1 MAHFILLT
9 GLIGAGKSTVADL
22 LRKKHYIVVDSDSE
36 AKALYR
42 TPEVF
47 RKAVSTF
54 GKEILTDEGDI
65 DLEALKPRVFD
76 HEDDR
81 MQSFLEYL
89 VDTLSEAL
97 ADRYGNTEEI
107 VFVEAAC
114 TPQLDRV
121 IFNLSIHEAIYVNA
135 PTDVRYGRLQ
145 NDRNMTLE
153 DIKRI
158 AALQKWSYY
167 SAFYPEGRRNH
178 LVCYELRNSGDK
190 ADLPEPLDEILAR
203 DIAPTPR
210 QKYAL
215 YERYL
220 RESPHYCKENAW
232 CYSFYNMGGCT
243 SCPFPCGRR
252 QALFERA
259 EGLAAESDTAD

>member
-54 GKEILTDEGDI
+54 GKGIITDEGYI

-89 VDTLSEAL
+89 VDMLSEAL

-107 VFVEAAC
+107 VFVEAAS
-114 TPQLDRV
+114 TPQLYRV
-121 IFNLSIHEAIYVNA
+121 IFLLSIHEAIYVNA
-135 PTDVRYGRLQ
+135 PSDVRYGRLQ

-158 AALQKWSYY
+158 DALQKWTYY
-167 SAFYPEGRRNH
+167 GRFQPEGKGGRPVMYLLN
-178 LVCYELRNSGDK
+178 NSGDK
-190 ADLPEPLDEILAR
+190 ADLLEPLDGILAR

-220 RESPHYCKENAW
+220 RESPDYCKENAW

-243 SCPFPCGRR
+243 FCPFPCGRR

-259 EGLAAESDTAD
+259 EKIAAESDTAD

>member
-47 RKAVSTF
+47 RKAVSSF
-54 GKEILTDEGDI
+54 GKGILTDEGDI
-65 DLEALKPRVFD
+65 DLEALRPRVFD

-89 VDTLSEAL
+89 VDTLSIAL

-107 VFVEAAC
+107 VFVEAAF
-114 TPQLDRV
+114 TPQLYRV
-121 IFNLSIHEAIYVNA
+121 IFLLSIHEAIYVNA
-135 PTDVRYGRLQ
+135 PRDVRYGRLQ
-145 NDRNMTLE
+145 NDRNMTLA

-158 AALQKWSYY
+158 DALQKWTYY
-167 SAFYPEGRRNH
+167 GRFQPEGKGGRPVMYLLN
-178 LVCYELRNSGDK
+178 NSGDK
-190 ADLPEPLDEILAR
+190 ADLLEPLDDILTNR
-203 DIAPTPR
+203 IVLSTEE
-210 QKYAL
+210 KYAL

-220 RESPHYCKENAW
+220 RESPDYCKENAW
-232 CYSFYNMGGCT
+232 CYSFYNMGGC
-243 SCPFPCGRR
+243 SACPFPCGRR
-252 QALFERA
+252 QAMFERA
-259 EGLAAESDTAD
+259 ERLVAESDTSD

>member
-22 LRKKHYIVVDSDSE
+22 LRKKHYIVVDTDSE
-36 AKALYR
+36 AKSLYR

-54 GKEILTDEGDI
+54 GKGILTDEGDI

-89 VDTLSEAL
+89 VDTLSETL
-97 ADRYGNTEEI
+97 ADRYENTEEI
-107 VFVEAAC
+107 VFVEAAF
-114 TPQLDRV
+114 TPQLYRV
-121 IFNLSIHEAIYVNA
+121 ICNLSIHEAIYVNA
-135 PTDVRYGRLQ
+135 PNDVRYGRLQ
-145 NDRNMTLE
+145 NDRDMTLE
-153 DIKRI
+153 DINRI
-158 AALQKWSYY
+158 DALQKWTYY
-167 SAFYPEGRRNH
+167 GRFQPEGIGGRPVMYLLNN
-178 LVCYELRNSGDK
+178 CGDK
-190 ADLPEPLDEILAR
+190 ADLLAPLDEILAR

-220 RESPHYCKENAW
+220 RESPDYCKENAW
-232 CYSFYNMGGCT
+232 CYSFYNMGGCK

-252 QALFERA
+252 QAMFERA
-259 EGLAAESDTAD
+259 EKIAAESAATD

>member
-1 MAHFILLT
+1 MAQFILLT

-22 LRKKHYIVVDSDSE
+22 LRKKHYVVVDSDSE
-36 AKALYR
+36 AKVLYR

-54 GKEILTDEGDI
+54 GKVILTDEGDI

-114 TPQLDRV
+114 TPQLYRV
-121 IFNLSIHEAIYVNA
+121 IFDLSIHESILVNA
-135 PTDVRYGRLQ
+135 PDKTRYGRLQ

-153 DIKRI
+153 DITRI
-158 AALQKWSYY
+158 DTLQKWSYY
-167 SAFYPEGRRNH
+167 SAFYPEGRRKH
-178 LVCYELRNSGDK
+178 LVCYELRNNGDK
-190 ADLPEPLDEILAR
+190 TDLLAPLDEILAR
-203 DIAPTPR
+203 DISPTSR

-220 RESPHYCKENAW
+220 RESPDYCKENAW
-232 CYSFYNMGGCT
+232 CYSFYNMGGCK
-243 SCPFPCGRR
+243 SCPFQCGRR

-259 EGLAAESDTAD
+259 EGLAAESETVG

>member
-1 MAHFILLT
+1 M
-9 GLIGAGKSTVADL
+9 ADL
-22 LRKKHYIVVDSDSE
+22 LRKRHYIVVDSDSE

-54 GKEILTDEGDI
+54 GTGILTDEGDI
-65 DLEALKPRVFD
+65 DLEALKTHVFD

-107 VFVEAAC
+107 VFVEAAF
-114 TPQLDRV
+114 TPQLYRV
-121 IFNLSIHEAIYVNA
+121 IFILSIHEAIYVNA
-135 PTDVRYGRLQ
+135 PSDVRYGRLQ

-158 AALQKWSYY
+158 DALQKWTYY
-167 SAFYPEGRRNH
+167 GRFQPEGKGGRPVMYLLN
-178 LVCYELRNSGDK
+178 NSGDK
-190 ADLPEPLDEILAR
+190 ADLLEPLDGILAR

-210 QKYAL
+210 LLVLQ
-215 YERYL
+215 
-220 RESPHYCKENAW
+220 H
-232 CYSFYNMGGCT
+232 
-243 SCPFPCGRR
+243 GRVFR
-252 QALFERA
+252 VPVPVRTQ
-259 EGLAAESDTAD
+259 EGAV

>member
-1 MAHFILLT
+1 M
-9 GLIGAGKSTVADL
+9 
-22 LRKKHYIVVDSDSE
+22 VDSDSE

-54 GKEILTDEGDI
+54 GKGILTDEGDI
-65 DLEALKPRVFD
+65 DLEALKTRVFD

-107 VFVEAAC
+107 VFVEAAF
-114 TPQLDRV
+114 TPQLYRV
-121 IFNLSIHEAIYVNA
+121 IFILSIHEAIYVNA
-135 PTDVRYGRLQ
+135 PSDVRYGRLQ

-153 DIKRI
+153 DITRI
-158 AALQKWSYY
+158 DALQKWTYY
-167 SAFYPEGRRNH
+167 GRFQPEGKGGRPVMYLLN
-178 LVCYELRNSGDK
+178 NSGDK
-190 ADLPEPLDEILAR
+190 ADLLEPLDGILAR

-220 RESPHYCKENAW
+220 RESPDYCKENAW
-232 CYSFYNMGGCT
+232 CYSFYNMGGC
-243 SCPFPCGRR
+243 SACPFPCGRR
-252 QALFERA
+252 KALFERA
-259 EGLAAESDTAD
+259 EGTAAESDTAD

>member
-9 GLIGAGKSTVADL
+9 GLIGAGKSTVASL
-22 LRKKHYIVVDSDSE
+22 LRDKHYIVVDSDSE

-47 RKAVSTF
+47 RKALSTF
-54 GKEILTDEGDI
+54 GKGILTDEGDI

-81 MQSFLEYL
+81 MQSFLEFL

-97 ADRYGNTEEI
+97 AGRYGNTEEI
-107 VFVEAAC
+107 VFVEAAF
-114 TPQLDRV
+114 TPQLYRV
-121 IFNLSIHEAIYVNA
+121 IVNLSIHEAIYVNA
-135 PTDVRYGRLQ
+135 PSDVRYGRLQ

-153 DIKRI
+153 DIERI
-158 AALQKWSYY
+158 DALQKWTYY
-167 SAFYPEGRRNH
+167 GKFQDEGRGGCPVMYRLN
-178 LVCYELRNSGDK
+178 NNGDK
-190 ADLPEPLDEILAR
+190 ADLLNPLDEILAR

-220 RESPHYCKENAW
+220 RESPEYCKENAW
-232 CYSFYNMGGCT
+232 CYSFYNMGGCK
-243 SCPFPCGRR
+243 SCPFPCNRR
-252 QALFERA
+252 TPLFERA
-259 EGLAAESDTAD
+259 ERLAAESETVG

>member
-1 MAHFILLT
+1 MANFILLT
-9 GLIGAGKSTVADL
+9 GLIGAGKSTVANL

-47 RKAVSTF
+47 LKAVSTL
-54 GKEILTDEGDI
+54 GKDILAPDGGI
-65 DLEALKPRVFD
+65 DKGALKKRIFD

-89 VDTLSEAL
+89 VDTLSEEL
-97 ADRYGNTEEI
+97 AARYCNTEEI

-114 TPQLDRV
+114 TPQLYRV
-121 IFNLSIHEAIYVNA
+121 IFDLSIHESILVNA
-135 PTDVRYGRLQ
+135 PDKTRYGRLQ
-145 NDRNMTLE
+145 NDRNMALE

-158 AALQKWSYY
+158 DTLQKWSYY

-178 LVCYELRNSGDK
+178 LVCHELHNNGDK
-190 ADLPEPLDEILAR
+190 ADLLEPLDGILAR

-220 RESPHYCKENAW
+220 RESPDYFKENAW
-232 CYSFYNMGGCT
+232 CYSFYNMGGCK
-243 SCPFPCGRR
+243 SCPFPCNRR
-252 QALFERA
+252 TPLFERA
-259 EGLAAESDTAD
+259 EGLAAESDTAG